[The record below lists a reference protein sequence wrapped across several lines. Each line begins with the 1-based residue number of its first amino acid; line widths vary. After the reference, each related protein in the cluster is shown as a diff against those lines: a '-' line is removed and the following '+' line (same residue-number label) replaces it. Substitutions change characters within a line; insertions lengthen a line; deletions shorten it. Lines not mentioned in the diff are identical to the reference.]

1 MTVPKKE
8 FWHFEKGIPLSIV
21 VMVIAQSVAAVW
33 WVGGLV
39 KQTEEN
45 TKRIAHIEAQRVNER
60 VTTLEYQRIDD
71 RGSLVRIENKLDRLI
86 EKERQ

>member
-1 MTVPKKE
+1 MTAPKKE
-8 FWHFEKGIPLSIV
+8 LWHFDKGIPISIV
-21 VMVIAQSVAAVW
+21 VMLIAQAAGAIW
-33 WVGGLV
+33 WVGGLS

-45 TKRIAHIEAQRVNER
+45 SKRIAHIEAQRVSER

-86 EKERQ
+86 EKERP

>member
-1 MTVPKKE
+1 MTPQKKE
-8 FWHFEKGIPLSIV
+8 LWHFDKGIPLSIV
-21 VMVIAQSVAAVW
+21 VLVIGQTFGAVW
-33 WVGGLV
+33 WVGGLA
-39 KQTEEN
+39 KQTEDN
-45 TKRIAHIEAQRVNER
+45 TKRIAHIEAQRVSER

>member
-1 MTVPKKE
+1 MTPTKKE

-45 TKRIAHIEAQRVNER
+45 TKRIAHIEAQRVSER

>member
-1 MTVPKKE
+1 MMQPKKE
-8 FWHFEKGIPLSIV
+8 IWHLDKGIPISIV
-21 VMVIAQSVAAVW
+21 FMLVAQAAAAIW
-33 WVGGLV
+33 WVGGLS

-45 TKRIAHIEAQRVNER
+45 TKRIEHIQAQRVAER

-86 EKERQ
+86 EKERP